1 MKKADQRAG
10 SAGKPVTR
18 LLSNILTVVTILAAA
33 ALVLALVID
42 PLIDAA
48 LGPLIGP
55 LIWTLAVLIAIRLLL
70 NVRRL
75 GLSAAAPL
83 LTSASV
89 QSGFF
94 GFPPGAS
101 RIEESGAAAYTISE
115 TADDPQR
122 NRPDERLA

>member
-10 SAGKPVTR
+10 SAGKPVTC
-18 LLSNILTVVTILAAA
+18 LLSTILTVVTILVAAT
-33 ALVLALVID
+33 LVLTLVIG

-55 LIWTLAVLIAIRLLL
+55 LIWTLAVFIAIRLLL
-70 NVRRL
+70 NFRRL
-75 GLSAAAPL
+75 GFSAAAPL
-83 LTSASV
+83 LNSASV

-101 RIEESGAAAYTISE
+101 RIEESGAAAYTISATE
-115 TADDPQR
+115 DGPQR
-122 NRPDERLA
+122 NRPDERSP